1 MQTPIRV
8 HDERCDL
15 CGDAQ
20 PACIPACP
28 QQILAIGDRRVVMT
42 HTDRCPEGCTVCVE
56 TCPPHVFSL
65 VEQVHAGL
73 GTVPEERLDGPAIVY
88 HVAYLRDE
96 KEEEKRIL
104 DRFRALCDEL
114 KLPDGQR
121 SFGELKAH
129 AWGPAP
135 GPGGLK
141 LQLTWELHTEYYL
154 IRAILDGSD
163 AGPGGAPEAPQWER
177 MEPVTAA
184 MHRAGRPPVVTSLD
198 ILVSDRPMDPA
209 EVCTH
214 IVCRNRFGARVLGGD
229 LAVYTNYEPVAG
241 RERYVVAGTPEAL
254 REHGAFAVQNIG
266 RIENYYHLL
275 MIPRL
280 EVRTRIQEV
289 HAREGAFA
297 DRMEGLTGA
306 VAEADRERLQRW
318 LADLTVE
325 LAHVVRLYGR
335 FNHVLSATYPYTELV
350 RQGFADWK
358 EQPVEGFDS
367 LSKVILDR
375 VASVGDEY
383 RAFLGRLDRMQ
394 DEISDVVSILRT
406 RVSMSMEAQN
416 TAVLESLDRRSA
428 IQLRLQQMAEGLS
441 VIVISYYLT
450 GLAGYVF
457 KALAEWGVIPSPEL
471 PTALFI
477 PVAVGFAFLV
487 ARKGAKALKRKQAR
501 GHEGP

>member
-15 CGDAQ
+15 CGNGQ

-56 TCPPHVFSL
+56 TCAPHVFSL

-73 GTVPEERLDGPAIVY
+73 GTVPEERVDGPALVY

-114 KLPDGQR
+114 KLPETQR
-121 SFGELKAH
+121 SFGEVRAH
-129 AWGPAP
+129 AWGSAPDWGP
-135 GPGGLK
+135 GPGGLN

-154 IRAILDGSD
+154 IRAILDG
-163 AGPGGAPEAPQWER
+163 PGGAPEAPAWER

-184 MHRAGRPPVVTSLD
+184 MHRAGRPPVVTSLE
-198 ILVSDRPMDPA
+198 ILVSDRPMDPE

-241 RERYVVAGTPEAL
+241 RERYVVAGSPEAV
-254 REHGAFAVQNIG
+254 RAHGAFAIRNIG
-266 RIENYYHLL
+266 QIENYYHLL
-275 MIPRL
+275 LIPRL
-280 EVRTRIQEV
+280 EVRARIQEV

-350 RQGFADWK
+350 RQGFADWN
-358 EQPVEGFDS
+358 ERPVAGFDS

-375 VASVGDEY
+375 VATVGDEY

-416 TAVLESLDRRSA
+416 TAVLQSLDRRSA

-457 KALAEWGVIPSPEL
+457 KALAERGVIGSEEL

-487 ARKGAKALKRKQAR
+487 ARKGARALKRKQAQ

>member
-15 CGDAQ
+15 CGDRE

-28 QQILAIGDRRVVMT
+28 QQVLAIGDRRVVMT
-42 HTDRCPEGCTVCVE
+42 HTDRCPEGCTVCVD

-65 VEQVHAGL
+65 VEQVHEGIGA
-73 GTVPEERLDGPAIVY
+73 VPSERVDGPALVY

-96 KEEEKRIL
+96 NEEEKRIL

-114 KLPDGQR
+114 KLPDAQR
-121 SFGELKAH
+121 SHGELHAH
-129 AWGPAP
+129 AWGEAP
-135 GPGGLK
+135 GGGGLK

-154 IRAILDGSD
+154 IRAILDGS
-163 AGPGGAPEAPQWER
+163 PEPPAWDR
-177 MEPVTAA
+177 MEPITAA
-184 MHRAGRPPVVTSLD
+184 MHRAGRPPVVTSLE
-198 ILVSDRPMDPA
+198 ILISDRPMDPE

-214 IVCRNRFGARVLGGD
+214 IICRNRFGARVLGGD

-241 RERYVVAGTPEAL
+241 RERYVVAGTPEAVK
-254 REHGAFAVQNIG
+254 EHGAFAVRNIG
-266 RIENYYHLL
+266 QIENYYHLL
-275 MIPRL
+275 LIPRL
-280 EVRTRIQEV
+280 EVRARIQEV

-297 DRMEGLTGA
+297 DRMERLTEE
-306 VAEADRERLQRW
+306 VANADPERLQRW

-358 EQPVEGFDS
+358 ERPVEGFDS
-367 LSKVILDR
+367 LSKAILDR

-406 RVSMSMEAQN
+406 RVDMSMEAQN
-416 TAVLESLDRRSA
+416 TAVLQNLDKRSA
-428 IQLRLQQMAEGLS
+428 IQLRLQKMAEGLS

-450 GLAGYVF
+450 GLAGHVF
-457 KALAEWGVIPSPEL
+457 DALAEKGMVESAVL

-477 PVAVGFAFLV
+477 PVAVAFAFLV
-487 ARKGAKALKRKQAR
+487 TRKGAKALKRKQAKEGD
-501 GHEGP
+501 GH

>member
-15 CGDAQ
+15 CGDNE

-28 QQILAIGDRRVVMT
+28 QQILAIGDKRVVMT

-56 TCPPHVFSL
+56 ACPPHVFSL

-73 GTVPEERLDGPAIVY
+73 GTVPEEHLDGPALVY

-96 KEEEKRIL
+96 NEEEKRIL

-114 KLPDGQR
+114 KLPEAQR
-121 SFGELKAH
+121 SFGELQAH
-129 AWGPAP
+129 AWGAAA

-141 LQLTWELHTEYYL
+141 LQLAWELHTEYYL
-154 IRAILDGSD
+154 IRAILDGVEAGGD
-163 AGPGGAPEAPQWER
+163 APGWER
-177 MEPVTAA
+177 MEPVMAA
-184 MHRAGRPPVVTSLD
+184 VHRAGRPPVVTSLE
-198 ILVSDRPMDPA
+198 ILISDRPMDPE

-214 IVCRNRFGARVLGGD
+214 IICRNRFGAKVLGGD

-241 RERYVVAGTPEAL
+241 RERYVVAGTPEAV
-254 REHGAFAVQNIG
+254 REHGAFAVRNIG
-266 RIENYYHLL
+266 QIENYYHLL

-280 EVRTRIQEV
+280 EVRARIQEV

-297 DRMEGLTGA
+297 DRMERLTEE
-306 VAEADRERLQRW
+306 VAHADPERLQRW

-358 EQPVEGFDS
+358 EQPVKGFDS
-367 LSKVILDR
+367 LSKVILGR
-375 VASVGDEY
+375 VASVADEY

-406 RVSMSMEAQN
+406 RVDMSMEAQN
-416 TAVLESLDRRSA
+416 TAVLQNLDKRSA
-428 IQLRLQQMAEGLS
+428 IQLRLQQLAEGLS

-450 GLAGYVF
+450 GLMGYVF
-457 KALAEWGVIPSPEL
+457 KALAKEGVIASEVL

-487 ARKGAKALKRKQAR
+487 ARKGAKAIKRR
-501 GHEGP
+501 PHEDEHRAP